1 MLQGGFCLDKVKSD
15 FLKLLLK
22 KGALNIAPSTSD
34 LFKFKSGRMSPNFI
48 NIGSLTDGESIHALR
63 KAYSGFTADLLSDK
77 KIEKF
82 DFVYGPAYKGIT
94 LAALLAEGLFEKGHD
109 IRTLYDRKEAKDYG
123 DQKADKVIVGAGWF
137 KQGQKILII
146 DDVITAGTTTLD
158 SIEKLKLLG
167 EHEIVGVVLAVDRQ
181 ERMGDADNVGDLS
194 STQMIQQSYGLN
206 VYSIL
211 TMQEIFSE
219 VRHHLP
225 SEIRDA
231 WMDYYDRY
239 GAVKLR

>member
-1 MLQGGFCLDKVKSD
+1 MKSD

-22 KGALNIAPSTSD
+22 KGGLKIAPSASE
-34 LFKFKSGRMSPNFI
+34 LFKLKSGRYSPFFI

-63 KAYSGFTADLLSDK
+63 KAYSGFTAGLLSEG
-77 KIEKF
+77 KIERF

-94 LAALLAEGLFEKGHD
+94 LAAILAEGLFEKGYD

-123 DQKADKVIVGAGWF
+123 DQKADKVIVGSGWF

-146 DDVITAGTTTLD
+146 DDVITAGGTTLE
-158 SIEKLKLLG
+158 SLEKLKLLG
-167 EHEIVGVVLAVDRQ
+167 EHKVVGVVLAVDRQ
-181 ERMGDADNVGDLS
+181 ERMGDAERVGDLS
-194 STQMIQQSYGLN
+194 STQMIQQSYNLN

-211 TMQEIFSE
+211 TMQEIFE
-219 VRHHLP
+219 EIKPHIP
-225 SEIRDA
+225 SDIRQA
-231 WMDYYDRY
+231 WVEYYDKY